1 LLLYAARR
9 DHVLRRI
16 RPALDAGTWVVSDR
30 FADST
35 TAYQGYGRGL
45 RLGDLAALH
54 RIALRDF
61 APDLTII
68 LDLPVKD
75 GLARAGRRSIVPDRF
90 EQFDHEFHRR
100 LRDGF
105 LAIAKAEPGRCV
117 VVDATT
123 DVATVQAAVL
133 AAVAERLGVRFG

>member
-1 LLLYAARR
+1 
-9 DHVLRRI
+9 
-16 RPALDAGTWVVSDR
+16 
-30 FADST
+30 
-35 TAYQGYGRGL
+35 
-45 RLGDLAALH
+45 LH

-75 GLARAGRRSIVPDRF
+75 GLARAGRRSIIADRF
-90 EQFDHEFHRR
+90 EQLDHEFHRR